1 LFDRHWL
8 LEVHVVP
15 GQEAMHWFVVG
26 LQLPLWQSAP
36 VLQVPVPP

>member
-8 LEVHVVP
+8 SAVQVVP
-15 GQEAMHWFVVG
+15 GQEAMQVRVVV

-36 VLQVPVPP
+36 DAQVPLPP